1 MSGVIASEERKERER
16 RRQRSA
22 ALSAAQSVAIA
33 KTALQLLSAKGLPPT
48 PENYAKAWT
57 EASAE
62 RLLGS
67 GSYASEL
74 TVIAA
79 EEPEAAPARA
89 ETQPEPQPQPEPHPS
104 SAASPERTLPQAERL
119 ADELVRMVDVLCDVL
134 ASLT

>member
-16 RRQRSA
+16 RRQRSS
-22 ALSAAQSVAIA
+22 ALSAAQSVALA

-79 EEPEAAPARA
+79 EQPEEAPARA
-89 ETQPEPQPQPEPHPS
+89 DRQSGAHPETPAEPAP
-104 SAASPERTLPQAERL
+104 SAAA
-119 ADELVRMVDVLCDVL
+119 
-134 ASLT
+134 